1 MKLPAGKRSL
11 LAGMIAAAGM
21 SMTPVTLAA
30 PAEKP
35 NVLLVIMDDLG
46 TGQLDF
52 TLNNLDKKALSQ
64 RPVPVRYQGDLDK
77 MIDAAQRAMPNV
89 SLLDQ
94 KRGQNDQCVCGAS
107 GMRAFARGYLYRS
120 PPNQFW
126 YLQ

>member
-89 SLLDQ
+89 SLLA
-94 KRGQNDQCVCGAS
+94 KNGVKMTNAFVAHPVCGPS
-107 GMRAFARGYLYRS
+107 RAGI
-120 PPNQFW
+120 
-126 YLQ
+126 